1 MLWSGTFSTRVQY
14 HGRRWFL
21 NSVGFS
27 SAYCPILLQNL
38 KILFWNLFLGV
49 PQDSICCYY
58 LPQMLKELWN
68 LPYLMHQ
75 VAKLL
80 VPQSEFVTELLLVA
94 DPAQKG
100 SLLSSLINRSKNTS
114 KCSTSHF
121 AITSIVFK
129 TKSWATCSWHANH
142 FMTCPSSLPQPQLLP
157 LSLFLIWHTFWPSHI
172 LCLWPECCTSP
183 QTISSG
189 VRSLFKCHHH
199 RFRKPLFHCPV
210 GFLPSFH
217 LSLLC
222 IAFWFLLTSL

>member
-1 MLWSGTFSTRVQY
+1 
-14 HGRRWFL
+14 
-21 NSVGFS
+21 
-27 SAYCPILLQNL
+27 
-38 KILFWNLFLGV
+38 
-49 PQDSICCYY
+49 
-58 LPQMLKELWN
+58 
-68 LPYLMHQ
+68 MHQ

-172 LCLWPECCTSP
+172 LCLWPEWLH
-183 QTISSG
+183 ISSDYLL
-189 VRSLFKCHHH
+189 RSQVSVQMPPPQIQKALVPLPC
-199 RFRKPLFHCPV
+199 RFSSFLSPLLALHC
-210 GFLPSFH
+210 FLIPFNFFIELVSKIIIHIFSDQFMYIYFNRVLLEQLGRNNTAL
-217 LSLLC
+217 LSMLPG
-222 IAFWFLLTSL
+222 TSWVF